1 MIDFNNILGI
11 TSLEGEIKTKQWEI
25 ANISMQIVKLKAQL
39 QKASTF
45 KIEDIMDY
53 VVNIVNMSSGNNY
66 HYKLIEE
73 KRNSKIIGYAASLI
87 GINDHIKY
95 NTTRYWEE
103 VENGNIINLG
113 KLKGNKKPESFIFY
127 QRDDNR
133 KALQINYQEKYKI
146 IFDFIDTMILY
157 RLFTGEIDA
166 RVIKGIYR
174 EYVSKLGQ
182 GKSKKLE
189 NKYYKKSPNINNK
202 YERTDNMNE
211 NNELL
216 EYIYENAK
224 MGVKSLTDLI
234 NEINGKDNKIK
245 KIVEGELKGY
255 ENFVKESEKLLKKY
269 KVEPKEKGMFANIS
283 SKMGIKMEMMK
294 DNSDAR
300 VADMLTKGFTMGNI
314 DIAKKIDRFE
324 GDAKND
330 ILKLAKRLL
339 KFGEENIELLKPYL

>member
-1 MIDFNNILGI
+1 
-11 TSLEGEIKTKQWEI
+11 
-25 ANISMQIVKLKAQL
+25 
-39 QKASTF
+39 
-45 KIEDIMDY
+45 
-53 VVNIVNMSSGNNY
+53 
-66 HYKLIEE
+66 
-73 KRNSKIIGYAASLI
+73 
-87 GINDHIKY
+87 
-95 NTTRYWEE
+95 
-103 VENGNIINLG
+103 
-113 KLKGNKKPESFIFY
+113 
-127 QRDDNR
+127 
-133 KALQINYQEKYKI
+133 
-146 IFDFIDTMILY
+146 
-157 RLFTGEIDA
+157 
-166 RVIKGIYR
+166 
-174 EYVSKLGQ
+174 
-182 GKSKKLE
+182 
-189 NKYYKKSPNINNK
+189 
-202 YERTDNMNE
+202 MNE

-216 EYIYENAK
+216 EYIYENAQ